1 MLAFVMLQRK
11 ERLETALSAHN
22 LKSGIYDEDMQ
33 KSKKCKA
40 FVANAEAGLPSDEDV
55 QKFLVIIKKEIQLKI
70 GTQQEA

>member
-55 QKFLVIIKKEIQLKI
+55 QKCLVVIKK
-70 GTQQEA
+70 